1 MKKLGII
8 NQPISAVIAGLGHM
22 DMLTIA
28 DAGLPIPGTTQRID
42 LALKKGIPPFLDTL
56 EVVLSEMC
64 IEKVILATEMRER
77 SPQVYEAVKKMIGGV
92 PMEEISHKA
101 FKAMLPETKAVIRT
115 GELTPFAN
123 VILVAGAWGFD

>member
-8 NQPISAVIAGLGHM
+8 NQPISAIIAGLGHM
-22 DMLTIA
+22 DMVTIA
-28 DAGLPIPGTTQRID
+28 DAGLPIPGGTQRID
-42 LALKKGIPPFLDTL
+42 LALKKGVPGFLETL

-64 IEKVILATEMRER
+64 IEKVIIATEMRER
-77 SPQVYEAVKKMIGGV
+77 SPRVYEGVKKIIGKV
-92 PMEEISHKA
+92 LMEEISHKT

-123 VILVAGAWGFD
+123 VILIAGPWGFD